1 MGGVGPGVP
10 LQAGVRLR
18 RRRRLLEAHRVA
30 GADAV
35 APDLQ
40 LRLRCVGSSIFS
52 ESICLSWG
60 VANCGNTRTALKPA
74 AATDMAGMI
83 LRTASFQG
91 GALKAGSFSD
101 CHLPARVPLG
111 AASDAQEARSPGV
124 YIIGCQR
131 PFSPDNN
138 VAISRMADGSEGAE
152 WSPPLLLTKVGLC
165 IRALP
170 VQGVTLFADRTRLRL
185 RLLMPQPYLHR
196 AEFTAAAPRS
206 DIASLCNSVQG
217 AAVVLTM

>member
-1 MGGVGPGVP
+1 MS
-10 LQAGVRLR
+10 A
-18 RRRRLLEAHRVA
+18 
-30 GADAV
+30 
-35 APDLQ
+35 
-40 LRLRCVGSSIFS
+40 
-52 ESICLSWG
+52 
-60 VANCGNTRTALKPA
+60 ALKPA
-74 AATDMAGMI
+74 AATDVAGII
-83 LRTASFQG
+83 LRSGASFLG

-101 CHLPARVPLG
+101 CHLPAHVQHC

-170 VQGVTLFADRTRLRL
+170 VQRSRYLPTARLRL
-185 RLLMPQPYLHR
+185 RLLMPQPYLHS
-196 AEFTAAAPRS
+196 A
-206 DIASLCNSVQG
+206 
-217 AAVVLTM
+217 